1 MNRTEQAHPTHA
13 CPLAPFDRPF
23 PFTMAF
29 QPIVDVEAGTIYAY
43 EALVR
48 GPKGESAQ
56 TVLEQITPE
65 NCVAFDQTCRLHALH
80 LAAKLGLPATGARL
94 SINFTPGAVYS
105 PTCIEST
112 LEAAAMCG
120 LPHDRLIFEVTETE
134 EVRDRHHLNRI
145 VAEFR
150 RHGFRI
156 AIDDFGAGNSGLNL
170 LADLRSDILKLD
182 MELTRN
188 LHSRPA
194 AHAIVRSLVQLCM
207 TLGIQ
212 LVAEGIETVTEYI
225 TLRAAGIRLMQG
237 YLLARPGFECLPDV
251 RIPAMDPVLMSTP
264 LAGSPYILSDSA
276 RRSYLI

>member
-1 MNRTEQAHPTHA
+1 
-13 CPLAPFDRPF
+13 
-23 PFTMAF
+23 MAF
-29 QPIVDVEAGTIYAY
+29 QPIVDVETGTVYGY

-48 GPKGESAQ
+48 GPAGESAD
-56 TVLEQITPE
+56 TVLKQITPE
-65 NCVAFDQTCRLHALH
+65 NCFLFDQTCRLHALH

-105 PTCIEST
+105 PSCIEST
-112 LEAAAMCG
+112 LRAAEMCG

-134 EVRDRHHLNRI
+134 EVSDRHHLNRI
-145 VAEFR
+145 VTEFR

-156 AIDDFGAGNSGLNL
+156 AIDDFGAGVSGLNL

-188 LHSRPA
+188 LQHRPA
-194 AHAIVRSLVQLCM
+194 AHAIVRSLVQLCV

-212 LVAEGIETVTEYI
+212 LVAEGIETVAEYV

-237 YLLARPGFECLPDV
+237 YLLARPGFECLPPV
-251 RIPAMDPVLMSTP
+251 RIPTVDSALMMTP
-264 LAGSPYILSDSA
+264 LNFSPRPHREAMFRPSLV
-276 RRSYLI
+276 